1 MGTSLPLVHALWMST
16 GLSCDGD
23 SVSMT
28 SATSPSLEDLVK
40 GIIPG
45 MPSLVLHHP
54 LLAYDNGAEFLQA
67 WYDAEEGK
75 LDPFVLVLEGSVPN
89 EEVSGEGCWAALGTN
104 PLTGEPVTTVEWL
117 ERLAPKAAAVV
128 AVGTCATYGGVPAM
142 RNNPTGAMGLPDY
155 LGWNFRSRNDIPIIC
170 IPGCPSQ
177 PDNITETILYL
188 TMMLAGQAP
197 MIDLDDALR
206 PRWLFDRTVHEGC
219 NRAAFCEHGD
229 YASSYGNDPRC
240 LVKLGC
246 KGPVVKCNVPTRGWI
261 RGIGGCPNV
270 GGICIGCTSP
280 GFPDRFLPFMQMSSK
295 VRAST
300 TMARFTYGPILRLL
314 RSQSVKLGSTAPYWR
329 RPSDRL
335 LSGYEPRW
343 NLDDRPEKL
352 VPTNYT
358 VDGRE
363 ARFYELSP
371 TEWMRAEAGEDGFT
385 LSWTTALN
393 AVQWL
398 ESLQERVA
406 NEAEALGLVVLREN
420 LDSRGDLTWRET
432 RLLVEDPSLSP
443 LLLRVDLG
451 STGLVWKAGFSGDEG
466 PWQAAVTRP
475 SFDYDLFKELMVTS
489 SSPLVLQRVMELL
502 DGARAVRN
510 RD

>member
-1 MGTSLPLVHALWMST
+1 MGASPLVHALWMST

-28 SATSPSLEDLVK
+28 AATSPSLEDLTR

-45 MPSLVLHHP
+45 MASLVLHHP
-54 LLAYDNGAEFLQA
+54 LLAYDNGSEFLQA
-67 WYDAEEGK
+67 WYDAEAGR
-75 LDPFVLVLEGSVPN
+75 LDPFVMVLEGSVPN
-89 EEVSGEGCWAALGTN
+89 EQISGDGCWAALGAD
-104 PLTGEPVTTVEWL
+104 PVTGEPITTVEWL
-117 ERLAPKAAAVV
+117 ERLAPKAAAVI

-155 LGWNFRSRNDIPIIC
+155 LGWNFRSHAGVPIVC
-170 IPGCPSQ
+170 VPGCPAQ

-188 TMMLAGQAP
+188 AMMLAGQAP

-229 YASSYGNDPRC
+229 YAGTYGNDPRC

-261 RGIGGCPNV
+261 RGVGGCPNV

-280 GFPDRFLPFMQMSSK
+280 GFPDRFMPFMQMSNK

-300 TMARFTYGPILRLL
+300 AMARFTYGPILRLL
-314 RSQSVKLGSTAPYWR
+314 RTQSLKLGSKEPEWR
-329 RPSDRL
+329 RPSDSL

-352 VPTNYT
+352 VPTIYT

-371 TEWMRAEAGEDGFT
+371 TESVRVELTEDRFS
-385 LSWTTALN
+385 LSWSTTLN

-398 ESLQERVA
+398 ESLQERVID
-406 NEAEALGLVVLREN
+406 EPGVLGLVILREN

-432 RLLVEDPSLSP
+432 RLLVQDPALTP
-443 LLLRVDLG
+443 VLVRVDLG
-451 STGLVWKAGFSGDEG
+451 SAGLVWKVPVAAGPGI
-466 PWQAAVTRP
+466 WQVGVTAP
-475 SFDYDLFKELMVTS
+475 AFDQDLFKELMVGS
-489 SSPLVLQRVMELL
+489 ASPLVLQRVVELL
-502 DGARAVRN
+502 EDARAVTN
-510 RD
+510 SDL